1 LGRSPP
7 LFRICCGIIFCATPF
22 RDVSLVDLWDLL
34 LHFKHLDLRFYQVLS
49 VTPGPSSPRV
59 VINGV
64 GLDWCSN
71 SGWNSGFPRNGFP
84 APRRNPGSVSPLLD
98 SVSVIQLPLSSFSC
112 LVFVIQIPLF
122 NLRYLVLAIQ
132 ICYLVFGF
140 GIVIRFSFRH
150 SVSGIRV
157 SFVRSSPANQLLP
170 TLVLVLL
177 GSLLAIVRVCHGKMF
192 RFCFSGMWF
201 LQFP

>member
-1 LGRSPP
+1 VEFWVPAERVPRTPQEPGFRKPP
-7 LFRICCGIIFCATPF
+7 VRFSFRYSA
-22 RDVSLVDLWDLL
+22 
-34 LHFKHLDLRFYQVLS
+34 
-49 VTPGPSSPRV
+49 
-59 VINGV
+59 
-64 GLDWCSN
+64 
-71 SGWNSGFPRNGFP
+71 
-84 APRRNPGSVSPLLD
+84 
-98 SVSVIQLPLSSFSC
+98 SVIQFQLFSFRYLDPVIYLPLSSFSC

-132 ICYLVFGF
+132 ICYLVFSF

-157 SFVRSSPANQLLP
+157 SFVRSSPVNQLLF

-177 GSLLAIVRVCHGKMF
+177 GSLLAIVRICHGKMF
-192 RFCFSGMWF
+192 RSCFSGMWF

>member
-1 LGRSPP
+1 MP
-7 LFRICCGIIFCATPF
+7 L
-22 RDVSLVDLWDLL
+22 
-34 LHFKHLDLRFYQVLS
+34 QVLS
-49 VTPGPSSPRV
+49 LALGPSSPRV
-59 VINGV
+59 VISGV
-64 GLDWCSN
+64 GLDWCIG
-71 SGWNSGFPRNGFP
+71 SGWNAGFLRNGSP
-84 APRRNPGSVSPLLD
+84 ASRGNPGSVSPLLD

-112 LVFVIQIPLF
+112 LVFVIRIPLF

-140 GIVIRFSFRH
+140 GIVIRFSCWH

-177 GSLLAIVRVCHGKMF
+177 GSLLAIVRICHGKMF
-192 RFCFSGMWF
+192 RSCFSGMWS
-201 LQFP
+201 LPFP